1 MDEPKDL
8 TALTQTYPDPS
19 RGIRAL
25 VLREYEKIQ
34 AARRRG
40 WTWPEIAAALGKTGQ
55 ARSVST
61 AFSRVKKRV
70 LAGDLEPAKSQPG
83 KAATTRA
90 QTKATAVTDTGAS
103 VVDPD
108 TGFRTP
114 AAQGQS
120 EGDDAGK
127 GKWL

>member
-34 AARRRG
+34 AARRRS

-83 KAATTRA
+83 KGATTRA
-90 QTKATAVTDTGAS
+90 QTKAPVVTGAG

-120 EGDDAGK
+120 EGDDADK